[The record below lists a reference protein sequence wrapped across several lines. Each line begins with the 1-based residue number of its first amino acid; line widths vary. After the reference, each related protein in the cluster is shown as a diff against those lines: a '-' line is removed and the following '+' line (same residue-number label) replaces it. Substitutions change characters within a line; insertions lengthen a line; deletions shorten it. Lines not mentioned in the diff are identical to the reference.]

1 MCTNYLNKIM
11 NKGENEIMKCKK
23 CFTEI
28 PEGATICPNC
38 KAEQTAT
45 TYNEV
50 ENNYNQTSNPYQP
63 MQSKPV
69 SKTPY
74 LIAAIISTICCCLPF
89 SIVAIVYA
97 LKIDTAVAVG
107 NMADAQRFAK
117 ISRNWII
124 ASVAIGVI
132 VLGGY
137 IMLYATGN
145 IADSYYMY

>member
-1 MCTNYLNKIM
+1 MD
-11 NKGENEIMKCKK
+11 
-23 CFTEI
+23 
-28 PEGATICPNC
+28 
-38 KAEQTAT
+38 
-45 TYNEV
+45 
-50 ENNYNQTSNPYQP
+50 
-63 MQSKPV
+63 
-69 SKTPY
+69 Y

-89 SIVAIVYA
+89 GIAAIVYA

-137 IMLYATGN
+137 TILYATGN
-145 IADSYYMY
+145 ISSQYYMY